1 MKKVFSLILAIFTR
15 LNQITALKALRMALT
30 LFKLVTDL
38 RGIPIGA
45 GMDPQC
51 LNKSKDGS
59 PWNVQYSE
67 SVAYFNV
74 GKEGRKLTYLLLLS
88 FFLC

>member
-15 LNQITALKALRMALT
+15 LNRITALKALRMALT

-51 LNKSKDGS
+51 LSKSKDGS

>member
-1 MKKVFSLILAIFTR
+1 M
-15 LNQITALKALRMALT
+15 LRVALT
-30 LFKLVTDL
+30 LFKLVTNL
-38 RGIPIGA
+38 HGIPVGA

-59 PWNVQYSE
+59 PWNVLYSK
-67 SVAYFNV
+67 SVTYFNV
-74 GKEGRKLTYLLLLS
+74 SRGGRKLTYLLLFS